1 MKYNSGFLYPKWW
14 IKGRRGKIKGDK
26 GRLTRKERKRKEDN
40 EKEKEGRQRKKT
52 KTERKK
58 ERKAKMTVG
67 GHHCSSN
74 KRGLKT
80 KTFSVIF
87 FGSHPKCTAFYLSK
101 MNVFLAFLAD
111 MFNYEDHE

>member
-52 KTERKK
+52 KNGDEERKK
-58 ERKAKMTVG
+58 ERQKW
-67 GHHCSSN
+67 
-74 KRGLKT
+74 
-80 KTFSVIF
+80 
-87 FGSHPKCTAFYLSK
+87 P
-101 MNVFLAFLAD
+101 
-111 MFNYEDHE
+111 